1 MTQTDLNKQDQTS
14 ANAQGPDPI
23 DPPLPALSP
32 GMRLARPE
40 HFQFEGSPGAE
51 WRPLPGY
58 PLEERDL
65 GFAGFSGGA
74 VGGKLFRAR
83 KASEGEEVAH
93 EIPWHSHDL
102 GFHMGY
108 VINGWAEYEF
118 EGVGRIRYTA
128 GMAGWQL
135 PNNRHREFG
144 SSDDFEAIEITF
156 PANIKTTAHLYDEEK
171 GEYYDLIVEGQ

>member
-1 MTQTDLNKQDQTS
+1 MTQTDLDKQDQTS
-14 ANAQGPDPI
+14 ANAQGPDRI

-32 GMRLARPE
+32 GMQLARPE
-40 HFQFEGSPGAE
+40 HFQ
-51 WRPLPGY
+51 
-58 PLEERDL
+58 
-65 GFAGFSGGA
+65 
-74 VGGKLFRAR
+74 
-83 KASEGEEVAH
+83 SEGEEVAH